1 MYQLFSLIIN
11 TGFTWTQVSG
21 SNFENC
27 TTPLMQPLINTS
39 QCSNTNQCTLYS
51 NTNHAMHSLLV
62 MLTNAL
68 STIVI
73 LTNALST
80 IVILTNALST
90 SNTVLSTSSAN
101 QCTLYSNTSH
111 TMHSLLVM
119 LTIALSTT
127 NAFSIL

>member
-27 TTPLMQPLINTS
+27 TTPLMQPLINTR

-62 MLTNAL
+62 M
-68 STIVI
+68 